1 MSRMLHFTGGA
12 LKTLTLNFK
21 LYTWL
26 SFFHVPRGH
35 LYRLVAWSLIEFCT
49 FLVLKLCT
57 FLSSSKDLCTRG
69 ILRCVNILLSANKIF
84 GIHGIF
90 PEALIRSGLDF
101 RAKLPHRLAVFSSPE
116 ARQVFGGC
124 LLVISAYFLDFQIIF
139 SFGYLTWLCLNCG
152 HRIWDCPIDKKV

>member
-1 MSRMLHFTGGA
+1 M
-12 LKTLTLNFK
+12 
-21 LYTWL
+21 
-26 SFFHVPRGH
+26 
-35 LYRLVAWSLIEFCT
+35 IEFCL

-124 LLVISAYFLDFQIIF
+124 LLVISACFLDFQIIF
-139 SFGYLTWLCLNCG
+139 NFGYLTWLCLNCG
-152 HRIWDCPIDKKV
+152 HRICIYLAAVNISDKVHIPLCISHSPFYSLFILHCV